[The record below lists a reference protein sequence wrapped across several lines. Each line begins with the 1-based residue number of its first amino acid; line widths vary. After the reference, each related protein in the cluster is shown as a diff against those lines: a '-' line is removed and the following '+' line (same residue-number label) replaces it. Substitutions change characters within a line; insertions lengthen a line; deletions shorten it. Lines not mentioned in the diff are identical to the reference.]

1 MMDRSIRTLAVSAG
15 LVVAALAF
23 VSQPAL
29 AEDYYPTRPIT
40 FLQGYAPGG
49 TADVLARIV
58 GQELSASLGQ
68 PVVVEARPGA
78 GGNLASEQAVRAAP
92 DGYTLVML
100 TTAHV
105 ISPSLYKR
113 LAFDPINDFEFIGN
127 VVDAPY
133 IIAVNENSPYKNIKD
148 LAAAAR
154 ASPGTMTVGT
164 AGVGTGQH
172 ICEEIFATSIGTKFV
187 HVPFRGDAAAVAGL
201 LSHTVDMVV
210 APGTA
215 LRANIKAGKFRALAT
230 SSPKRWAELPDVPT
244 IAETVAPGY
253 DVVGWL
259 GVATRHGTPKPVIDK
274 LGDALKRAMAMPSVV
289 KQIENLGLVPHYT
302 LGSKMKD
309 RVVSQISRWHEA
321 IVKAGIEPQ

>member
-1 MMDRSIRTLAVSAG
+1 MDRSIRSLAVSAG
-15 LVVAALAF
+15 LLLAGLAF
-23 VSQPAL
+23 VSQPAR
-29 AEDYYPTRPIT
+29 AEDYPTRPIT

-58 GQELSASLGQ
+58 GKELSASLGQ

-78 GGNLASEQAVRAAP
+78 GGNLASEQTSRAAP
-92 DGYTLVML
+92 DGYTIVML

-113 LAFDPINDFEFIGN
+113 LAFDPIKDFEFVGN

-133 IIAVNENSPYKNIKD
+133 IIVVNEDSPYKNIKD

-154 ASPGTMTVGT
+154 AKPGSLTVGT

-172 ICEEIFATSIGTKFV
+172 ICEEIFASSIGTKFV

-201 LSHTVDMVV
+201 LSHTVDIVV

-215 LRANIKAGKFRALAT
+215 LRANIQAGKFRALGI
-230 SSPKRWAELPDVPT
+230 SSAKRWAELPDVPT

-259 GVATRHGTPKPVIDK
+259 GVATTHGTPKPVVDK
-274 LGDALKRAMAMPSVV
+274 LRAALQHAMAMPAVE
-289 KQIENLGLVPHYT
+289 KQIGNLGLVPHYIP
-302 LGSKMKD
+302 GPEMKD
-309 RVVSQISRWHEA
+309 RVAKQISTWHEA
-321 IVKAGIEPQ
+321 IVKAGIEPK

>member
-1 MMDRSIRTLAVSAG
+1 MERSIRTLAVSAG
-15 LVVAALAF
+15 LLFAGLALIG
-23 VSQPAL
+23 QPAR
-29 AEDYYPTRPIT
+29 AEDYPTRPIT

-49 TADVLARIV
+49 TADVLARII
-58 GQELSASLGQ
+58 GKELSTSLGQ
-68 PVVVEARPGA
+68 PVVVESRPGA
-78 GGNLASEQAVRAAP
+78 GGNLASEQAARAAP

-113 LAFDPINDFEFIGN
+113 LAFDPIKDFEFVGN

-133 IIAVNENSPYKNIKD
+133 IIVVNEDSPYKDIKD
-148 LAAAAR
+148 LVAAAR
-154 ASPGTMTVGT
+154 AKPGTMTVGT

-201 LSHTVDMVV
+201 LSHTVDIVV

-215 LRANIKAGKFRALAT
+215 LRANIKAGKFRALGI
-230 SSPKRWAELPDVPT
+230 SSPKRWSEFPDIPT
-244 IAETVAPGY
+244 IAETVVPGY

-259 GVATRHGTPKPVIDK
+259 GIATTHGVPKAIVDK
-274 LGDALKRAMAMPSVV
+274 LNAELKHAMAMPSTVR
-289 KQIENLGLVPHYT
+289 QIENLGLVPHYIS
-302 LGSKMKD
+302 GPEMKG
-309 RVVSQISRWHEA
+309 RVASQISRWHEA
-321 IVKAGIEPQ
+321 IVKAGIEPK

>member
-1 MMDRSIRTLAVSAG
+1 M
-15 LVVAALAF
+15 
-23 VSQPAL
+23 
-29 AEDYYPTRPIT
+29 
-40 FLQGYAPGG
+40 
-49 TADVLARIV
+49 LARII
-58 GQELSASLGQ
+58 GKELSASLGQ
-68 PVVVEARPGA
+68 PVVVQARPGA
-78 GGNLASEQAVRAAP
+78 GGNLAAEQAARADT

-113 LAFDPINDFEFIGN
+113 LAFDPIEDFEFVGN

-133 IIAVNENSPYKNIKD
+133 IIVVNEDSPYKNIKD

-154 ASPGTMTVGT
+154 AKPGSMTVGT

-172 ICEEIFATSIGTKFV
+172 ICEEIFASSIGTKFV

-201 LSHTVDMVV
+201 LSHTVDIVV

-215 LRANIKAGKFRALAT
+215 LRANIKAGKFRALGI
-230 SSPKRWAELPDVPT
+230 SSSKRWAELPDVPT

-259 GVATRHGTPKPVIDK
+259 GVATTHGTPSSRLTMAAWQVRPPRLVTIA
-274 LGDALKRAMAMPSVV
+274 DAIFIVGSQSGSVMSV
-289 KQIENLGLVPHYT
+289 TSTSPLRHCSTATWIIQLSPGCASTVTAGPPIEAPAQIG
-302 LGSKMKD
+302 
-309 RVVSQISRWHEA
+309 RI
-321 IVKAGIEPQ
+321 

>member
-1 MMDRSIRTLAVSAG
+1 MHRSIRTLAVSAG
-15 LVVAALAF
+15 LFLAGLAF
-23 VSQPAL
+23 VDRPAR
-29 AEDYYPTRPIT
+29 AADYPTRPIT

-58 GQELSASLGQ
+58 GKELSASLGQ

-78 GGNLASEQAVRAAP
+78 GGNLASEQAARATP

-105 ISPSLYKR
+105 ISPSLYQR
-113 LAFDPINDFEFIGN
+113 LAFDPVKDFEFIGN

-133 IIAVNENSPYKNIKD
+133 IIVVNEDSPYKNMKE

-154 ASPGTMTVGT
+154 AKPSSLTVGT

-172 ICEEIFATSIGTKFV
+172 ICEEILASSIGTKFV

-201 LSHTVDMVV
+201 LSHTVDIVV

-215 LRANIKAGKFRALAT
+215 LRANIKAGKFRALGI
-230 SSPKRWAELPDVPT
+230 SSPKRWTELPDVPT

-259 GVATRHGTPKPVIDK
+259 GVATRNGTPKPVVDK
-274 LGDALKRAMAMPSVV
+274 LRTALERAMAMPPVE
-289 KQIENLGLVPHYT
+289 KQIENLGLVPHYIP
-302 LGSKMKD
+302 GPDMKD
-309 RVVSQISRWHEA
+309 RVAGQISRWHEA
-321 IVKAGIEPQ
+321 IVKAGIEPK

>member
-1 MMDRSIRTLAVSAG
+1 MQRSIRTLALSAG
-15 LVVAALAF
+15 LLLAGIASI
-23 VSQPAL
+23 SQPAG
-29 AEDYYPTRPIT
+29 AADYPTRPIT

-58 GQELSASLGQ
+58 GKELSASLGQ
-68 PVVVEARPGA
+68 PVVVEARPGV
-78 GGNLASEQAVRAAP
+78 GGNLASEQASRANP

-113 LAFDPINDFEFIGN
+113 LAFDPIKDFEFIGN

-133 IIAVNENSPYKNIKD
+133 IVVVNEDSPYKTMKE

-154 ASPGTMTVGT
+154 AKPGSLTVGT

-172 ICEEIFATSIGTKFV
+172 ICEEILASSLGTKFV
-187 HVPFRGDAAAVAGL
+187 HVPFRGDAAAVTGL
-201 LSHTVDMVV
+201 LSHTVDIVV

-215 LRANIKAGKFRALAT
+215 LRANIKAGKFRALGI
-230 SSPKRWAELPDVPT
+230 SSPKRWSELPDVPT

-259 GVATRHGTPKPVIDK
+259 GVATTHGTPQPVVDK
-274 LGDALKRAMAMPSVV
+274 LRAALKQAMAMSSVD
-289 KQIENLGLVPHYT
+289 KQIENLGLVPHYIP
-302 LGSKMKD
+302 GPEMQS
-309 RVVSQISRWHEA
+309 RVSGQISLWHQA
-321 IVKAGIEPQ
+321 IVKAGIEPK

>member
-1 MMDRSIRTLAVSAG
+1 MQHSIR
-15 LVVAALAF
+15 ALALSGGLLWALLAS
-23 VSQPAL
+23 VSHPTRA
-29 AEDYYPTRPIT
+29 ADYPMRPIT

-49 TADVLARIV
+49 TADVLARII
-58 GQELSASLGQ
+58 GKELSTSLGQ
-68 PVVVEARPGA
+68 PVVVEARPGV
-78 GGNLASEQAVRAAP
+78 GGNLASEQTSRANP

-113 LAFDPINDFEFIGN
+113 LAFDPIKDFEFIGN

-133 IIAVNENSPYKNIKD
+133 IVVVNEDSPYKTMKE
-148 LAAAAR
+148 LVAAAVAK
-154 ASPGTMTVGT
+154 SGSLTVGT

-172 ICEEIFATSIGTKFV
+172 ICEEILASSIGAKFV

-201 LSHTVDMVV
+201 LSHTVDIVV

-215 LRANIKAGKFRALAT
+215 LRANIKAGKFRALGI
-230 SSPKRWAELPDVPT
+230 SSPTRWTELPEVPT

-259 GVATRHGTPKPVIDK
+259 GVATTRGTPEPVVEK
-274 LGDALKRAMAMPSVV
+274 LRASLKQAMAMPSVE
-289 KQIENLGLVPHYT
+289 KQIENLGLVPHYIP
-302 LGSKMKD
+302 GQDMKV
-309 RVVSQISRWHEA
+309 RVTGQINRWHEA
-321 IVKAGIEPQ
+321 IVKAGVEPK